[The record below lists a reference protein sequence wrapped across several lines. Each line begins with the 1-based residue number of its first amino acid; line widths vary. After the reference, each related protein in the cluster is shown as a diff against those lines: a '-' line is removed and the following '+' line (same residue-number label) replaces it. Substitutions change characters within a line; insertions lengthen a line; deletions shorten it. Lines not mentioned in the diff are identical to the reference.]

1 MLSRYL
7 WERPE
12 GIEIQDIV
20 LYFVIVCEKDALLDA
35 GSDGDH
41 EDVDGGSP
49 PPMDGGDVV
58 VSGN

>member
-20 LYFVIVCEKDALLDA
+20 LYFVIVCEKD
-35 GSDGDH
+35 GVTRCG
-41 EDVDGGSP
+41 E
-49 PPMDGGDVV
+49 
-58 VSGN
+58 